1 MPSMPSKRPPARIL
15 LVDDHVLFRSGL
27 ARLMDDQ
34 PDITVV
40 GQAADGLEAVQ
51 LFRELVPDLI
61 VMDINMP
68 ISDGLEATRLIR
80 ELDPEAKILI
90 LTVRDEDVTLFEA
103 VKAGANG
110 YLLKNADAD
119 DFLKGIARV
128 LAGEAVLPPKL
139 ASRLLVEF
147 ARLANKP
154 EIPATPKEDFGLT
167 ARELNVLD
175 LIAEGRT
182 DKEIGLALDLSVY
195 TIKSHVRSILSKL
208 HAANRWEAASTAREE
223 GLLSE

>member
-1 MPSMPSKRPPARIL
+1 MPTERSPARIL
-15 LVDDHVLFRSGL
+15 LVDDHHLFRSGL
-27 ARLMDDQ
+27 ARLINDQ
-34 PDITVV
+34 SEITVV

-51 LFRELVPDLI
+51 LVRDLAPDLI

-80 ELDPEAKILI
+80 EFDPEVKILM
-90 LTVRDEDVTLFEA
+90 LTVRDEDESLFEA
-103 VKAGANG
+103 IKAGANG
-110 YLLKNADAD
+110 YLLKNTDAD
-119 DFLKGIARV
+119 IFLEGIGRV

-147 ARLANKP
+147 ARIANRP
-154 EIPATPKEDFGLT
+154 DVPTMPKEDFGLT
-167 ARELNVLD
+167 GREINVLN
-175 LIAEGRT
+175 LIADGLT

-208 HAANRWEAASTAREE
+208 HAANRWEAATTAREE
-223 GLLSE
+223 GLLSD